1 MAKGIKI
8 VINDD
13 SLNKQ
18 INKSQTRRQSNKL
31 LAAESNYSTRILH
44 PAKMFQ
50 IGRWKK
56 DIFRQM

>member
-18 INKSQTRRQSNKL
+18 INKIQTRRQSNKL
-31 LAAESNYSTRILH
+31 LAAKR
-44 PAKMFQ
+44 K
-50 IGRWKK
+50 
-56 DIFRQM
+56 